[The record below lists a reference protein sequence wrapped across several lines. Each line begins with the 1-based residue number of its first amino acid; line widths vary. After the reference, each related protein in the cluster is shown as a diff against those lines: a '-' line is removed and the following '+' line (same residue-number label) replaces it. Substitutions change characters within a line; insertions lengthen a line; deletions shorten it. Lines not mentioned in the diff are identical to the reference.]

1 MNREKKRLSLPL
13 IVEGRYDKC
22 TLSSL
27 FSGLIITLDGFSVF
41 NSKEKQATL
50 RKVGEKGVILLT
62 DSDGAGRQIRS
73 YLSKI
78 IPGDR
83 LHHLYI
89 PEIEGKERRKRV
101 GSKAGFLGVEG
112 MGRAVLEK
120 LFAPYIDTGA
130 CDANEDNAECK
141 MLTKLDL
148 YNDGLSG
155 GEDSSQKRGLVAE
168 RLGLPK
174 TISARALLEAI
185 NVSASVDEY
194 REAVKEIFGD

>member
-1 MNREKKRLSLPL
+1 MNEKPKIKYPV
-13 IVEGRYDKC
+13 IVEGRYDKI
-22 TLSSL
+22 TLSSI
-27 FSGLIITLDGFSVF
+27 FDGVFVATHGFCVF
-41 NSKEKQATL
+41 NSEEKRAL
-50 RKVGEKGVILLT
+50 IRKLADGGGIILLT

-78 IPGDR
+78 IPKDK
-83 LHHLYI
+83 LFNLYI

-112 MGRAVLEK
+112 MSRAVLEK
-120 LFAPYIDTGA
+120 LFAPFVDTGA
-130 CDANEDNAECK
+130 CDVNNTPDGRK

-155 GEDSSQKRGLVAE
+155 GEDSSMKRGLVAE

-174 TISARALLEAI
+174 TISAKALLEAVNI
-185 NVSASVDEY
+185 TSGYDEY
-194 REAVKEIFGD
+194 KAAVSEIFGA

>member
-1 MNREKKRLSLPL
+1 MNEKPKIKYPV
-13 IVEGRYDKC
+13 IVEGRYDK
-22 TLSSL
+22 
-27 FSGLIITLDGFSVF
+27 ITLTSMFRGVFVATHGFCVF
-41 NSKEKQATL
+41 NSAEKRAL
-50 RKVGEKGVILLT
+50 IRKLAEGGGIILLT

-78 IPGDR
+78 IPGDK

-89 PEIEGKERRKRV
+89 PEVEGKERRKRV
-101 GSKAGFLGVEG
+101 GSKAGLLGVEG
-112 MGRAVLEK
+112 MSRAVLEK

-130 CDANEDNAECK
+130 CDVNEDNAECK

-174 TISARALLEAI
+174 TISAKALLEAV